1 MITIV
6 EHSFLIAVYICK
18 HSYIYICK
26 MKLIDVKKLE
36 LLYLENF
43 EKNLKGRRILFEDI
57 DPLLHK
63 LSSKFKKEIL
73 GHSENKIPI
82 YKISIG
88 TGKIK
93 ILIWSQMHGN
103 ESTGTKAVFDLFNFF
118 EKCNAELSEV
128 IETILA
134 NCTIQ
139 FIPLLNPDGA
149 IKFTRENANNV
160 DLNRDAVDRKAV
172 ESRLLRSVLDEFN
185 PKFCFN
191 LHDQRSIF
199 NVEGTPNPATISF
212 LAPSVDEERT
222 VTHGRK
228 ETMSV
233 IVAMN
238 NLLQQII
245 PNQIGRYTD
254 EFYPKATGD
263 NFQKLGHNTIL
274 IEAGHFKDD
283 HQREI
288 TRKYNFYALLQGL
301 YFISTEKNNL
311 NFEPYFDIPNNDT
324 KFLDLI
330 YKNIKMTKNNRIQI
344 ADIGIQLKFKVV
356 ANKLVMYKHVEKV
369 GDLSDYYSYNYINAE
384 NLDINELELSNS

>member
-1 MITIV
+1 
-6 EHSFLIAVYICK
+6 
-18 HSYIYICK
+18 

-36 LLYLENF
+36 LLYLANF

-57 DPLLHK
+57 DPLLQK

-73 GHSENKIPI
+73 GHSENNIPI

-103 ESTGTKAVFDLFNFF
+103 ESTGTKALFDLFNFF
-118 EKCNAELSEV
+118 EKCNDELSEV

-149 IKFTRENANNV
+149 FNFTRENANNV

-191 LHDQRSIF
+191 LHDQRAIF
-199 NVEGTPNPATISF
+199 NVEGTQNPATISF
-212 LAPSVDEERT
+212 LAPSVDKERT
-222 VTHGRK
+222 VTQGRK

-238 NLLQQII
+238 SLLQQII

-263 NFQKLGHNTIL
+263 NFQKLKHNTIL

-283 HQREI
+283 YQREI

-301 YFISTEKNNL
+301 YYISTEKNYL
-311 NFEPYFDIPNNDT
+311 NFEPYYDIPNNDN
-324 KFLDLI
+324 KFLDII
-330 YKNIKMTKNNRIQI
+330 YKNIKITENNSIQI
-344 ADIGIQLKFKVV
+344 ADVGIQLKFKVI
-356 ANKLVMYKHVEKV
+356 ANELVMYKYTEKV

-384 NLDINELELSNS
+384 NLDINQLELSNS

>member
-1 MITIV
+1 
-6 EHSFLIAVYICK
+6 
-18 HSYIYICK
+18 

-36 LLYLENF
+36 LLYSENF

-57 DPLLHK
+57 DPLLQK

-73 GHSENKIPI
+73 GHSENNIPI

-118 EKCNAELSEV
+118 EECNAELSEV
-128 IETILA
+128 YDQIFK

-149 IKFTRENANNV
+149 IKFTRENANNI
-160 DLNRDAVDRKAV
+160 DLNRDAVERKAV
-172 ESRLLRSVLDEFN
+172 ESSLLRSVLDEFN

-199 NVEGTPNPATISF
+199 NVEGSPNPATISF

-222 VTHGRK
+222 VTEGRK

-233 IVAMN
+233 IVSMN
-238 NLLQQII
+238 SLLQQII

-283 HQREI
+283 YQREI

-301 YFISTEKNNL
+301 YFISTEKNYG
-311 NFEPYFDIPNNDT
+311 NFEPYYDIPNNDT
-324 KFLDLI
+324 KFLDII
-330 YKNIKMTKNNRIQI
+330 YKNIKMAKNNSIQI
-344 ADIGIQLKFKVV
+344 VDIGIQLKFKVI
-356 ANKLVMYKHVEKV
+356 ANKLAMYKHIEKV

-384 NLDINELELSNS
+384 NLDIKELELSNS